1 MSSDERMCL
10 NLYRCRGPKT
20 PSVVAGCRAGGRVFE
35 ITIGIPEF
43 YAMPGGALLTASTST
58 VSCRGV
64 CDGTV
69 RGLEAAQGLSGARD
83 GGWGSTLLAGLV
95 VTVPV
100 AKEPKVLSDAR
111 KLVMSAAPRA
121 WTFPFIPGLAVEGVP
136 QKFPRAYTKLVRELG
151 EFLNASST

>member
-1 MSSDERMCL
+1 MSDLLPVFEAPETRRVWL
-10 NLYRCRGPKT
+10 VAAHGG
-20 PSVVAGCRAGGRVFE
+20 AGCS
-35 ITIGIPEF
+35 TIYESDPRF
-43 YAMPGGALLTASTST
+43 YADAGRALPHCSTSPSR
-58 VSCRGV
+58 VVV
-64 CDGTV
+64 CAMGTV
-69 RGLEAAQGLSGARD
+69 RGLEAAQGLLREARD

-121 WTFPFIPGLAVEGVP
+121 WTLPFIPGLAVEGVP

-151 EFLNASST
+151 EFLNASNT